1 MGARMDEATQEDVA
15 EAIRELEQ
23 DEESDEIIIADE

>member
-1 MGARMDEATQEDVA
+1 MDEASQEDVA